1 MEKEWNLRF
10 NLTEN
15 MKNIMLDLLIV
26 QQILKES
33 KLNQKERELFEK
45 QKEELS
51 VLFKMAFQK
60 NNVEQI
66 KKYNELMNK

>member
-33 KLNQKERELFEK
+33 KLNQKERDLFEK

>member
-1 MEKEWNLRF
+1 MEKEWDLRF

-15 MKNIMLDLLIV
+15 MKSIMLDLLIV

-51 VLFKMAFQK
+51 ILFKMEFQK

-66 KKYNELMNK
+66 KKYN